1 MTRGRVS
8 TGLVRLIARAIKS
21 LTWSGWY
28 PSMYNYLSLLNIHHD
43 MLNKVQVLII
53 FIRRTVNTCL
63 LSLVLLSKG
72 LEEAIITLSLWHFK
86 LAIPGKMHVSITVI
100 SSLPFKN
107 SAPCSTYLR
116 WPSYKEFFLHRS
128 NYDMLYNTT
137 LYLVLHIHLQLQ
149 CIIS

>member
-28 PSMYNYLSLLNIHHD
+28 PSMYNYLSLLNIHYD

-72 LEEAIITLSLWHFK
+72 LEEAIITLSL
-86 LAIPGKMHVSITVI
+86 
-100 SSLPFKN
+100 
-107 SAPCSTYLR
+107 
-116 WPSYKEFFLHRS
+116 
-128 NYDMLYNTT
+128 
-137 LYLVLHIHLQLQ
+137 
-149 CIIS
+149 

>member
-43 MLNKVQVLII
+43 MLNKVQVFI
-53 FIRRTVNTCL
+53 FIRRIVYTCL

-72 LEEAIITLSLWHFK
+72 LEEEIITLSL
-86 LAIPGKMHVSITVI
+86 
-100 SSLPFKN
+100 
-107 SAPCSTYLR
+107 
-116 WPSYKEFFLHRS
+116 
-128 NYDMLYNTT
+128 
-137 LYLVLHIHLQLQ
+137 
-149 CIIS
+149 

>member
-43 MLNKVQVLII
+43 MLNKVQVFI

-72 LEEAIITLSLWHFK
+72 LEEAIITLSL
-86 LAIPGKMHVSITVI
+86 
-100 SSLPFKN
+100 
-107 SAPCSTYLR
+107 
-116 WPSYKEFFLHRS
+116 
-128 NYDMLYNTT
+128 
-137 LYLVLHIHLQLQ
+137 
-149 CIIS
+149 